1 MLGQVLAQFRERST
15 DRKDELSVTRAR
27 GRKGSDRQLD
37 SLFTREHF
45 CGAFDHFSV
54 GLAIVS
60 PDGRWLR
67 VNPAFCAMLGY
78 TEDELRQ
85 MTFVDVSHPDD
96 VGISITRDCE
106 LLGGDKVSYQLRKR
120 YLRKDGGVV
129 WALVN
134 ASLVRGSDGRPSHFV
149 AQILDVTAQHRAEE
163 ALRESEERYRE
174 LFESASDMIQVTDA
188 SGRFLLVNRAWRE
201 NLGYTAEE
209 MNDLRLLDIV
219 HPDHRERY
227 LQAWERLVA
236 NDLGG
241 TIEIVFIARDGRSV
255 IAEGKVSCSRPDAST
270 AIVRGIFRDITE
282 RRLFE
287 ELLDEYRRDLEETN
301 RKLAEANARLEL
313 LATTD
318 PLTGLNNRLVFQHRL
333 EDEFQRT
340 NRYGVPLSLALMDV
354 DRFKSFNDTFGHP
367 AGDGVLVEV
376 GRLLRQTARST
387 DLVARFGGEEF
398 AILLPNTPLEGAIQ
412 LGERFRRVIETAIWP
427 HRPVTISVGL
437 AAVTPD
443 MTESD
448 ALVSAA
454 DAALYRAKQL
464 GRNRVDWA
472 GENELT
478 DTVLMLR
485 STQS

>member
-1 MLGQVLAQFRERST
+1 M
-15 DRKDELSVTRAR
+15 TRAR
-27 GRKGSDRQLD
+27 CRKGFDTLAD
-37 SLFTREHF
+37 SLLTNEHF
-45 CGAFDHFSV
+45 FGAFDHFSV

-78 TEDELRQ
+78 SEDELRQ

-96 VGISITRDCE
+96 VGVSITRDCE

-134 ASLVRGSDGRPSHFV
+134 ASLVRGADGRPSHFV

-188 SGRFLLVNRAWRE
+188 TGRFLLVNRAWRDK
-201 NLGYTAEE
+201 LGYSPEE
-209 MNDLRLLDIV
+209 ISRLRLPDVL
-219 HPDHRERY
+219 HPEHRDRCM
-227 LQAWERLVA
+227 QAWERLLA
-236 NDLGG
+236 NDPCG
-241 TIEIVFIARDGRSV
+241 TIETPFVARDGRTIV
-255 IAEGKVSCSRPDAST
+255 TEGKVSCSRPDAST

-340 NRYGVPLSLALMDV
+340 CRYGVPLSLALLDV
-354 DRFKSFNDTFGHP
+354 DRFKSFNDTYGHP
-367 AGDGVLVEV
+367 AGDAVLVEV
-376 GRLLRQTARST
+376 GRLLRQTARIT

-398 AILLPNTPLEGAIQ
+398 AILLPNTPIEGAIQ
-412 LGERFRRVIETAIWP
+412 LGERFRRVIETATWR

-437 AAVTPD
+437 AAATPE
-443 MTESD
+443 MKESE

-472 GENELT
+472 GGDELS